1 MAATATRRKHESKVT
16 GQELEQDIAM
26 KWIAGLA
33 PSQLDA
39 IDDADDYLTEL
50 GVIDKEGS
58 RTGASTGGWAAGATA
73 TPASAA

>member
-1 MAATATRRKHESKVT
+1 
-16 GQELEQDIAM
+16 M